1 MTGIVCFMLCICVIL
16 ISREVIRVQKT
27 IDNNDLVLVDDFTKI
42 QITLL
47 DIQKQIDALDKM
59 VIKKNDYNAQSCI
72 TIKPDGSQYI
82 PIVITDEPMK
92 QELLKKGELQ
102 AWDKRSVYL
111 DLSTLYKKIER
122 DTNGKIINR

>member
-1 MTGIVCFMLCICVIL
+1 MLCICVIL

-82 PIVITDEPMK
+82 PIVITDEPTK

-111 DLSTLYKKIER
+111 DLSALYKKIER